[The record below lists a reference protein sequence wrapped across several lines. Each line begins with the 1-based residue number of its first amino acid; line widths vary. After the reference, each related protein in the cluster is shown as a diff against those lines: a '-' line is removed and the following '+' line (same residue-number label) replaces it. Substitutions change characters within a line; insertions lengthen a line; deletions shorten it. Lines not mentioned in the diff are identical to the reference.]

1 MRGHFSYIN
10 EISISDFGIKIA
22 GRGFEPFFKLEQ
34 LIEVVGEP
42 DERAYVIPSENL
54 MEACSWNELGLRTL
68 ARCHDK
74 ESVQCLYV
82 CKKEIPNKKIK
93 PFLGRLLVDGKPICK
108 KPKAGVYESFLIG
121 KNIILVEARNG
132 LEICDDDDANYLA
145 IEFREFILLA
155 VHGNWTKRLKQLVE
169 DGHDVNCV
177 SGRLED
183 PLLTVAIAKGFYDIA
198 KILVEAGADVNKAN
212 NVGTTPLMEAAIRGN
227 ERIARFLIDAGADV
241 GLRDKKDFT
250 AVELAKRHGAGEG
263 VVGILE
269 EA

>member
-145 IEFREFILLA
+145 IEFREFILFA
-155 VHGNWTKRLKQLVE
+155 VYGNWTKRLKQLVE
-169 DGHDVNCV
+169 DGHDINCV
-177 SGRLED
+177 AGRLET
-183 PLLTVAIAKGFYDIA
+183 PLLTVAIINGFYDIA
-198 KILVEAGADVNKAN
+198 KILVEAGADVNKKN
-212 NVGTTPLMEAAIRGN
+212 KIGTTPLMEAVIRG
-227 ERIARFLIDAGADV
+227 ETKCSKLLIDAGADLS
-241 GLRDKKDFT
+241 LRDNKGFT
-250 AVELAKRHGAGEG
+250 ALELAKMHGAGEEM
-263 VVGILE
+263 VRLLE
-269 EA
+269 G

>member
-145 IEFREFILLA
+145 IEFREFILFA
-155 VHGNWTKRLKQLVE
+155 VYGNWTKRLKQLVE
-169 DGHDVNCV
+169 DGHDINCV
-177 SGRLED
+177 AGRLED
-183 PLLTVAIAKGFYDIA
+183 SLLTVAIIKGFYDIA
-198 KILVEAGADVNKAN
+198 KILVEAGADVNKKN
-212 NVGTTPLMEAAIRGN
+212 KIGTTPLMEAAIRG
-227 ERIARFLIDAGADV
+227 ETKCAKLLIDAGADLS
-241 GLRDKKDFT
+241 LRDNKGFT
-250 AVELAKRHGAGEG
+250 ALDLSKMHGAGEEM
-263 VVGILE
+263 VRLLE
-269 EA
+269 G